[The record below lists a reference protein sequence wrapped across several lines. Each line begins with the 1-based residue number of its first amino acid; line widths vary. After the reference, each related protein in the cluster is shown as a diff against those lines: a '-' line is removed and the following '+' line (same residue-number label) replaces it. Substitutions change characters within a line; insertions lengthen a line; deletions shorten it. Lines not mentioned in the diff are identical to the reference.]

1 MNAFSS
7 AILVRTRE
15 HEKPTLIITY
25 DESLPSGIEDEK
37 ILLYDALLKSPRE
50 SLRYPYIA
58 NALSPILAAYPH
70 GER

>member
-1 MNAFSS
+1 MQT
-7 AILVRTRE
+7 VRYWPLCKASTHKVDEGRAWFVAVM
-15 HEKPTLIITY
+15 IICR
-25 DESLPSGIEDEK
+25 G
-37 ILLYDALLKSPRE
+37 DAVLKSPRE